1 MEELK
6 PCYECGGK
14 LQPVQSSDGV
24 LNALYCDTCRCIHI
38 FNDECGSMDATID
51 QYNRLY
57 DEQTGTNDAD

>member
-24 LNALYCDTCRCIHI
+24 LNALYCENCQILHM
-38 FNDECGSMDATID
+38 FNDQCGSMDATIE

-57 DEQTGTNDAD
+57 DEQTGANDDD